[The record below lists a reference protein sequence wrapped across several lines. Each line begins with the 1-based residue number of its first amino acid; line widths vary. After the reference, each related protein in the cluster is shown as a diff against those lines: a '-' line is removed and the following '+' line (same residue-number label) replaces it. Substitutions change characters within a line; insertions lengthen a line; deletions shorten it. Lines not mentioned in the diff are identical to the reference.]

1 MPNDDAI
8 INPQKGKNTPDLGPV
23 VIMAATETDMG
34 SLCSQLQFNREN
46 CRKLF
51 VSRLYMKSDNSKDI
65 ALTGPAV
72 GAPYAVMV
80 LETLIAWGARRVL
93 FVGWCGA
100 IADDLVVGNILL
112 PTSAIIDEGT
122 SRHYNSGELISR
134 PSESLVTTMRKTMQK
149 NATVFREGAIW
160 TTDAVFRETREKVA
174 AFRNRGALAVEMEM
188 SALFT
193 VARFRGVEMAGLLV
207 VSDDLSE
214 LNWEPG
220 FKDNR
225 FKSGRKTMCQL
236 VSKLCL
242 TL

>member
-8 INPQKGKNTPDLGPV
+8 INPQKGKSTPDLGPV

-34 SLCSQLQFNREN
+34 SLCSLLQFNREN

-51 VSRLYMKSDNSKDI
+51 VSRLYKRFDNSKNI
-65 ALTGPAV
+65 ALAGPIV

-80 LETLIAWGARRVL
+80 LETLIAWGARRIL

-100 IADDLVVGNILL
+100 IADHLGVGNILL

-122 SRHYNSGELISR
+122 SRHYNAGDPISR
-134 PSESLVTTMRKTMQK
+134 PSESLISEMRQLMQEH
-149 NATVFREGAIW
+149 ATEYREGAIW
-160 TTDAVFRETREKVA
+160 TTDAVFRETRDKVT
-174 AFRNRGALAVEMEM
+174 AFRNRGALAVDMEM

-207 VSDDLSE
+207 VSDDLSG
-214 LNWEPG
+214 LKWQPG

-236 VSKLCL
+236 VSKICP